1 MILKLLLIIGVITIV
16 YFMFIK
22 KKPIQ
27 NFSKNDT
34 KNSKDTLETNDM
46 VECSACGTYAE
57 ISDAIISNNKYYC
70 SNECVGKA

>member
-1 MILKLLLIIGVITIV
+1 MILKLLLIIGVISIV

-27 NFSKNDT
+27 NNTTKNDD
-34 KNSKDTLETNDM
+34 KLETNDM
-46 VECSACGTYAE
+46 VECAACGTYAE